1 MSIEYIIGAIV
12 AIALAFARVEAR
24 TNQNAKDIQ
33 ELKQNGHDFQNNL
46 LNEIKELRKDFHE
59 QDKNITR
66 LIEKLDHLNK
76 KVTNL
81 EKEKLEP
88 ILEEYYKRKP

>member
-1 MSIEYIIGAIV
+1 MTIEYIIGAIV

-33 ELKQNGHDFQNNL
+33 ELKQNGTEFNKAL
-46 LNEIKELRKDFHE
+46 LNEIKELRNDFHE
-59 QDKNITR
+59 QDKNITKIMER
-66 LIEKLDHLNK
+66 IDHLNK

-88 ILEEYYKRKP
+88 ILEEYYKRK

>member
-1 MSIEYIIGAIV
+1 VNVEWLIGSGVLIV
-12 AIALAFARVEAR
+12 LAFARNESR
-24 TNQNAKDIQ
+24 TNQNTKDI
-33 ELKQNGHDFQNNL
+33 EEFKANGTAFNQSL

-59 QDKNITR
+59 QDKNITK
-66 LIEKLDHLNK
+66 LIERIDHLNK

-88 ILEEYYKRKP
+88 ILEEYYKRK